1 MSDKNGKKRFPLRN
15 FALVGAIAT
24 SILPAITG
32 PVWAAYLS
40 NWRFSPQQRQL
51 EFTLPPG
58 VTPTYSFS
66 SEPTPRLIV
75 NIPNTQ
81 VGTDVTESYPGLV
94 RKVSLKEF
102 APEQARITIE
112 FGPEVVLSPELV
124 QLQQVGGDNTN
135 SWLLR
140 PLISQGQTTTESVA
154 VPLSQASQNLEV
166 RGTRAPLFE
175 LPTSAQNN
183 EEPVFSDDLPVASTQ
198 GRPPVEIPVFG
209 VEESFAT
216 RESTFDRNL
225 PPFPETQFPS
235 GEAISLPPQTVSQ
248 EIDFGQPFPDS
259 GLERSPLPQ
268 PFPDSGLERSP
279 FPPPFPDPGLQRS
292 PQSGNQG
299 ALPFGQPFP
308 QSGNQGALPFGQP
321 FPDRES
327 LLVLEEGD
335 TLELVYPR
343 GENVVLPRG
352 IELQEVL
359 LLQNPIVDRT
369 GWIVVPAKTPVIG
382 GFESSR
388 SGSRFIARAIYLY
401 GRSIPIAGR
410 SDIIEGRRRIDPKI
424 LAGASAAGGLGLL
437 LLTGSALGLLGGAAA
452 GAGTVYVTSPKA
464 VNLQPAEVVEIRLT
478 DDLPQSVFLGNR

>member
-1 MSDKNGKKRFPLRN
+1 MSNKNGKKRSPLRN

-40 NWRFSPQQRQL
+40 NWRFSPQQREL

-58 VTPTYSFS
+58 VTPTYSFR

-124 QLQQVGGDNTN
+124 QLQQVGGNNTN

-140 PLISQGQTTTESVA
+140 PLIAEGQTTTESVA
-154 VPLSQASQNLEV
+154 VPPRQLSQDMEV
-166 RGTRAPLFE
+166 RGTRSSLFE
-175 LPTSAQNN
+175 LPTS
-183 EEPVFSDDLPVASTQ
+183 EEPVFPDLPVASSP
-198 GRPPVEIPVFG
+198 GKPPVEILVSG
-209 VEESFAT
+209 VEETVTS
-216 RESTFDRNL
+216 RPSTFDRNF
-225 PPFPETQFPS
+225 PPFPEPQFPS
-235 GEAISLPPQTVSQ
+235 REPISLPPQTVSQ
-248 EIDFGQPFPDS
+248 EIDFGRPFPDPA
-259 GLERSPLPQ
+259 LQRSPLPQ
-268 PFPDSGLERSP
+268 PFPDP
-279 FPPPFPDPGLQRS
+279 ALQRS

-299 ALPFGQPFP
+299 SVPFGQPFP
-308 QSGNQGALPFGQP
+308 QSGNQGAVPFGQP
-321 FPDRES
+321 FPQSGNQRSVPFGQPFPESNLERS

-369 GWIVVPAKTPVIG
+369 GWILVPAKTPVIG

-401 GRSIPIAGR
+401 GRSVPIAGR
-410 SDIIEGRRRIDPKI
+410 SDIIEGRRRVDPRI

-437 LLTGSALGLLGGAAA
+437 LLTGSGLGLLGGAAA
-452 GAGTVYVTSPKA
+452 GAGAVYATSPKA
-464 VNLQPAEVVEIRLT
+464 VTLEPAEVVEIRLT